1 MANNRQIYFS
11 PAVEVN
17 EIAAEQ
23 GFAGSMFEDPI
34 ENPEQGW

>member
-1 MANNRQIYFS
+1 MIKNREFYFT
-11 PAVEVN
+11 PTIEVT
-17 EIAAEQ
+17 EMAAEQ

>member
-1 MANNRQIYFS
+1 MIKNREFYFT
-11 PAVEVN
+11 PTVEVT
-17 EIAAEQ
+17 EMAAEQ